1 MKQSCPKCGGQKFQ
15 FAEINIVN
23 SEFPFITVQC
33 TNCRY
38 PIGVTNS
45 SNVIETLY
53 KYKEEIKT
61 KLISIEKEINGLKE
75 NH

>member
-1 MKQSCPKCGGQKFQ
+1 MKQSCPKCGHQKFQ
-15 FAEINIVN
+15 FAEIDIVN

-33 TNCRY
+33 IHCGY

-61 KLISIEKEINGLKE
+61 KLTDIEKEINDQKE